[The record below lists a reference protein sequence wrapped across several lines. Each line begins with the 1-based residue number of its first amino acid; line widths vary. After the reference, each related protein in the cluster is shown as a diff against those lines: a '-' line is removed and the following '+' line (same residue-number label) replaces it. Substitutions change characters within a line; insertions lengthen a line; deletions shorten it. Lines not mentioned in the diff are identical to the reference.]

1 MWKVR
6 YEEENK
12 EHNIKD
18 AQLLQFKAEFN
29 EQTIKTQQIQ
39 NRLTQMTRQCDVLT
53 TQNKKF

>member
-53 TQNKKF
+53 T